1 MKLAFSTLGCPDWRW
16 SEIYSTAKDLGFN
29 GIEVRGVANEMYVPK
44 IKAFDSEHIEKNIKK
59 LKDGKVEIPML
70 TSGIA
75 VGEKAENAVAEAKEY
90 IDLAEKLG
98 AKYVRI
104 MITSHP
110 QPEEANVEQAIALY
124 NEMCEYG
131 KGKGVTPLME
141 TNGVLSDSNVLYD
154 FMEKVESENK
164 GVLWDIHHP
173 YRFFKEDPHETFRNI
188 KKYVKYVHVK
198 DSVMQGEN
206 IAYRMMGYGDVPVFD
221 ALKVLKENHYDGYV
235 SLEWVKRWNPDL
247 EEAGIVF
254 AHFMSYITFLLGRL

>member
-110 QPEEANVEQAIALY
+110 QPEEANVEQA
-124 NEMCEYG
+124 
-131 KGKGVTPLME
+131 
-141 TNGVLSDSNVLYD
+141 DS
-154 FMEKVESENK
+154 
-164 GVLWDIHHP
+164 I
-173 YRFFKEDPHETFRNI
+173 I
-188 KKYVKYVHVK
+188 
-198 DSVMQGEN
+198 
-206 IAYRMMGYGDVPVFD
+206 
-221 ALKVLKENHYDGYV
+221 
-235 SLEWVKRWNPDL
+235 
-247 EEAGIVF
+247 
-254 AHFMSYITFLLGRL
+254 